1 VARNAFATSSA
12 VAASHVSL
20 FPHAARRALWTG
32 CGQPL
37 EIGFNSLIRRGF
49 AIIAKKNRQW
59 HAPTGAK
66 PASGPRDPSCR
77 QGGRQW
83 TGTGGERYT
92 FSSLAPDNALL
103 SRDPVDNFVNKPRTH
118 PCKWLTRKEIGYIA

>member
-49 AIIAKKNRQW
+49 AIIAKKIGSDTRPQAQNRRV
-59 HAPTGAK
+59 APAIH
-66 PASGPRDPSCR
+66 PADRVEGNGPE
-77 QGGRQW
+77 Q
-83 TGTGGERYT
+83 
-92 FSSLAPDNALL
+92 AANATPFRHLRRITL
-103 SRDPVDNFVNKPRTH
+103 FYP
-118 PCKWLTRKEIGYIA
+118 EILWITL